1 MNGGLSHSHTFG
13 NSRGVGNHGPVR
25 IRDEL
30 LKEKFTENLIAFC
43 EKNDKKK
50 KLKLIFK
57 IKALVVVL
65 FWIDIYFKY
74 IIE

>member
-1 MNGGLSHSHTFG
+1 M
-13 NSRGVGNHGPVR
+13 
-25 IRDEL
+25 I
-30 LKEKFTENLIAFC
+30 
-43 EKNDKKK
+43 KK